1 MELWKILAMPSGG
14 KNLILLPVCFLY
26 LAEHLLFLV
35 THHQGYVLTT
45 KALVVEWHIFQQG
58 KTIRSANS
66 LTDEGAFEKAV
77 DVFDIFSENLSH
89 LDKGICVST
98 LRILC
103 YYESLNGETSIQPVE
118 KKMQT
123 EVSPTPYAEIQ
134 RNNVLHILF
143 FIEDTPLS
151 ISTNRKVNLSISKIQ
166 GGFSIARICEAYI
179 PVLLNRITGIFHNR
193 FSYL

>member
-1 MELWKILAMPSGG
+1 MDP
-14 KNLILLPVCFLY
+14 
-26 LAEHLLFLV
+26 
-35 THHQGYVLTT
+35 
-45 KALVVEWHIFQQG
+45 
-58 KTIRSANS
+58 
-66 LTDEGAFEKAV
+66 
-77 DVFDIFSENLSH
+77 FDIFSENLSH
-89 LDKGICVST
+89 PDKGICVLT

-103 YYESLNGETSIQPVE
+103 HYEPLNGETNFQPVE